1 MKICLN
7 RKSTLVLGAFLYIL
21 YDNIFS
27 LIGNYTRYIFIESNI
42 SMYLLMSIVSLLIL
56 YMYYF
61 LIIRAKYIMLTPSSL
76 IIVGGL
82 LVLVLAGNYF
92 LNMYLADQV
101 AQKGIDN
108 SSFYFDAL
116 LAQKVVW
123 GTQNAILFILAMV
136 YAYHHRKDILNHQ

>member
-1 MKICLN
+1 MKNCLN
-7 RKSTLVLGAFLYIL
+7 RKSTLFLGAVLYIL
-21 YDNIFS
+21 YDSIFS

-61 LIIRAKYIMLTPSSL
+61 LIFRAKLIILTRSSL

-108 SSFYFDAL
+108 SSL
-116 LAQKVVW
+116 
-123 GTQNAILFILAMV
+123 
-136 YAYHHRKDILNHQ
+136 

>member
-1 MKICLN
+1 MKNCLN
-7 RKSTLVLGAFLYIL
+7 RKSTLFLGAVLYIL
-21 YDNIFS
+21 YDSIFS

-61 LIIRAKYIMLTPSSL
+61 LIFRAKLIILTRSSL

-108 SSFYFDAL
+108 SSLYFDAL
-116 LAQKVVW
+116 VAQKVVW
-123 GTQNAILFILAMV
+123 GTQNAILFIIAMV
-136 YAYHHRKDILNHQ
+136 YVYRHGKDILNHQ